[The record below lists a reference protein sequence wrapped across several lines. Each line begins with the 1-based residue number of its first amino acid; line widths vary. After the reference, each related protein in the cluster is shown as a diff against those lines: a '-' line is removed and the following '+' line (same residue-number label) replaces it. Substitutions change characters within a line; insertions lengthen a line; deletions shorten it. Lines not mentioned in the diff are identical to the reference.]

1 MERITGHDAHDPM
14 STAPGFATLG
24 KETDKIDVLLSYR
37 IIELFS
43 EGLYASPNKAIE
55 ELVANAFDAGARH
68 VQVIL
73 APDLHKDDSTIV
85 VVDDGEGMDNVG
97 LKDHWLIGVSRK
109 RDLTKLPL
117 NRQQIGKFGIGK
129 LATYV
134 LSRRLT
140 HISKRKGKYYST
152 SMDYD
157 SIDKHR
163 HSQVQAKAPIR
174 IALRELTAKEAEQ
187 AVAPWTALKTFQA
200 GKTTLFGKRAPK
212 SWTVAVMSSLKPKVH
227 ELRPATLDWVLRTAL
242 PLRDD
247 FIIHLNGVRL
257 ESPKA
262 QKGRIKRWILGKDLT
277 KLPKPS
283 PKDLE
288 ARTLK
293 ALPEND
299 PHKYSFHQPALG
311 TMHGYAEAYA
321 DLLTG
326 QKSDEIGR
334 SHGFFVYVRDRLVN
348 VDDGH
353 FGISPDE
360 LRHGTFGR
368 FRLVI
373 HIDGLDKELRSNR
386 ETLREGPV
394 LETARNVLRAIF
406 NAVRAHIEQH
416 DAAETPG
423 ARLARKLAASPA
435 SISRMPIVRLAR
447 AVAAGD
453 AVARFLRVP
462 GFGSDAE
469 HDRFFAKLEE
479 SAASA
484 DGFVSGLSLSY
495 DGSPKDGIA
504 IFDTETGRLRI
515 NAWHPFVAVH
525 YDEFASRGAGQP
537 LELFSMA
544 EVLLESHL
552 FDAGINRDHIDEV
565 LSVRDQLLRNLANET
580 GRRSALSVSNALLE
594 ARNNPNELEVRV
606 CDAFDSLGFVVTR
619 IGGKGKPDGVA
630 SAYLSADPA
639 NQSRSYSV
647 SLEAKSKEKDG
658 TKVSAKTVGV
668 SAIARQRDQYK
679 CEHAIVV
686 GPAFPT
692 AAAEASALGSEINDD
707 RDNSTAK
714 GEPKTVTLINIDD
727 LARLVRLRPIKQLGF
742 RQIRELF
749 KCKLPQD
756 CHQWVEGIV
765 AMKVQKPPY
774 REIIN
779 AIYDQQ
785 QRFKRSSVQFSAL
798 RVALDSG
805 TKPIHFETDQE
816 LANLCIGMREM
827 APRFISTTNSTV
839 ELDQSPAN
847 VLAAIESATREY
859 PIDER

>member
-1 MERITGHDAHDPM
+1 M

-55 ELVANAFDAGARH
+55 ELVANSFDAGAQRVH
-68 VQVIL
+68 VIL
-73 APDLHKDDSTIV
+73 STDLHKDGATIV
-85 VVDDGEGMDNVG
+85 VIDDGEGMDSVG
-97 LKDHWLIGVSRK
+97 LKDHWLIGVSSK
-109 RDLTKLPL
+109 RDLAKLPM

-134 LSRRLT
+134 LARRLT
-140 HISKRKGKYYST
+140 HISKREGKYYST

-157 SIDKHR
+157 AIENHR
-163 HSQVQAKAPIR
+163 HSQLQAKAPIR
-174 IALRELTAKEAEQ
+174 IALRELTAKEAGI
-187 AVAPWTALKTFQA
+187 AVAPWTSLKTFQA
-200 GKTTLFGKRAPK
+200 GKMPLIGKHAPK
-212 SWTVAVMSSLKPKVH
+212 SWTVAIMSSLKPKVH
-227 ELRPATLDWVLRTAL
+227 ELRIGTLNWVLRTAL

-247 FIIHLNGVRL
+247 FLIHLNGFRL

-262 QKGRIKRWILGKDLT
+262 QKGRIGRWVLGKDLT
-277 KLPKPS
+277 KLPKPC

-288 ARTLK
+288 ASTHRK
-293 ALPEND
+293 LPVKD
-299 PHKYSFHQPALG
+299 PEKYSLCQPKLG
-311 TMHGYAEAYA
+311 SMSGYVEAYA

-334 SHGFFVYVRDRLVN
+334 SHGFFVYVRGRLVN

-394 LETARNVLRAIF
+394 LETARDVLRAIF
-406 NAVRAHIEQH
+406 NAVRTHIEQH

-447 AVAAGD
+447 AVAAGE
-453 AVARFLRVP
+453 AVARFLRIP
-462 GFGSDAE
+462 SFGSDAE
-469 HDRFFAKLEE
+469 QDLFFAKLDA
-479 SAASA
+479 SAATA
-484 DGFVSGLSLSY
+484 DDFVSGLSLSY
-495 DGSPKDGIA
+495 DGTPKDGIA
-504 IFDTETGRLRI
+504 VFDTETGRLRI
-515 NAWHPFVAVH
+515 NAWHPFVAVY
-525 YDEFASRGAGQP
+525 YDEFASKGAGQP
-537 LELFSMA
+537 LELFAMA

-552 FDAGINRDHIDEV
+552 FDAGVKRDHIDEV

-580 GRRSALSVSNALLE
+580 GRKSSLSVSNALLE
-594 ARNNPNELEVRV
+594 ARNNPSELEARM

-619 IGGKGKPDGVA
+619 IGGNGKPDGVA
-630 SAYLSADPA
+630 SAYLSADSA
-639 NQSRSYSV
+639 NRSRSYSV
-647 SLEAKSKEKDG
+647 SLEAKSKEKDDA
-658 TKVSAKTVGV
+658 KVSAKSVGI
-668 SAIARQRDQYK
+668 STIARQRDQYK
-679 CEHAIVV
+679 CDHAIVV

-692 AAAEASALGSEINDD
+692 AANSALEDEIEAD
-707 RDNSTAK
+707 RENTTAK
-714 GEPKTVTLINIDD
+714 GESKTVTLITIDD
-727 LARLVRLRPIKQLGF
+727 LARLVRMGPVKQLGLF
-742 RQIRELF
+742 KIRELF
-749 KCKLPQD
+749 LNCGLPQD
-756 CHQWVEGIV
+756 CHQWIDEV
-765 AMKVQKPPY
+765 AAAKVQKPPY

-779 AIYDQQ
+779 AIYEQQ
-785 QRFKRSSVQFSAL
+785 KRFKRASVQFSAL

-805 TKPIHFETDQE
+805 SKPIHFETDQE
-816 LANLCIGMREM
+816 LADLCNGMRQM
-827 APRFISTTNSTV
+827 APRFISTTNNTV

-847 VLAAIESATREY
+847 VLAAIESATKQY
-859 PIDER
+859 PIDEQ

>member
-1 MERITGHDAHDPM
+1 M
-14 STAPGFATLG
+14 STTPSFATFG

-55 ELVANAFDAGARH
+55 ELVANSFDAFARRVH
-68 VQVIL
+68 VIL
-73 APDLHKDDSTIV
+73 PPNLHKDDAAIV
-85 VVDDGEGMDNVG
+85 VIDDGDGMDGTG

-109 RDLTKLPL
+109 RDLTDLPM

-134 LSRRLT
+134 LARRLT

-157 SIDKHR
+157 AIDQHR
-163 HSQVQAKAPIR
+163 HNEVQAKAPIR
-174 IALRELTAKEAEQ
+174 IALRELTAKEAEK
-187 AVAPWTALKTFQA
+187 AVGPWTGLKTFQA
-200 GKTTLFGKRAPK
+200 GKMPLFGKSAPK

-227 ELRPATLDWVLRTAL
+227 ELRPGTLDWVLRTAL

-247 FIIHLNGVRL
+247 FQIHLNGVGL
-257 ESPKA
+257 ESPKTD
-262 QKGRIKRWILGKDLT
+262 KGRIKRWILGKDLD
-277 KLPKPS
+277 KLPKPC

-288 ARTLK
+288 ARTER
-293 ALPEND
+293 ALPEKD
-299 PHKYSFHQPALG
+299 PGKYSLYQPLLG
-311 TMHGYAEAYA
+311 TMTGYAEAYA

-334 SHGFFVYVRDRLVN
+334 SHGFFVYVRGRLVN

-394 LETARNVLRAIF
+394 VETARNVLRAIF

-447 AVAAGD
+447 AVDAGEAD
-453 AVARFLRVP
+453 ARFIRVP
-462 GFGSDAE
+462 GFASDNDR
-469 HDRFFAKLEE
+469 DRFFEKLEA
-479 SAASA
+479 SAATA
-484 DGFVSGLSLSY
+484 DDFVSGLALSY

-504 IFDTETGRLRI
+504 VFDTETGRLRI
-515 NAWHPFVAVH
+515 NAWHPFVAVY
-525 YDEFASRGAGQP
+525 YDEFASKAAGQP
-537 LELFSMA
+537 LELFAMA

-552 FDAGINRDHIDEV
+552 FDAGIKRDHIEEV

-580 GRRSALSVSNALLE
+580 GRKSALSVSNTLLE
-594 ARNNPNELEVRV
+594 ARNNPNDLEARL

-619 IGGKGKPDGVA
+619 IGGKGKPDGVG
-630 SAYLSADPA
+630 SAYPSADGSNRPR
-639 NQSRSYSV
+639 NYSV
-647 SLEAKSKEKDG
+647 SLEAKSKERDDA
-658 TKVSAKTVGV
+658 KVSAKTVNV

-679 CEHAIVV
+679 CEHALVV

-692 AAAEASALGSEINDD
+692 TAAETSALGIEIKTD
-707 RDNSTAK
+707 RENSTAK
-714 GEPKTVTLINIDD
+714 GEAKTVTLMNIED
-727 LARLVRLRPIKQLGF
+727 LAWLVRLAPIKQLGF
-742 RQIRELF
+742 LKIRELF
-749 KCKLPQD
+749 QTCSLPQD
-756 CHQWVEGIV
+756 CHKWLEEIAA
-765 AMKVQKPPY
+765 AMVKKPPY
-774 REIIN
+774 REIID
-779 AIYDQQ
+779 AIHHQQ
-785 QRFKRSSVQFSAL
+785 VRFKRTSVQFSAL

-816 LANLCIGMREM
+816 LAELCNAMRAM
-827 APRFISTTNSTV
+827 APRFISTTSTTV

-847 VLAAIESATREY
+847 VLAAIESATKQDLVDVPQLPAYR
-859 PIDER
+859 